1 MVQVNRWQP
10 SGQSLRQCLALV
22 ALTLTAACSSASTD
36 PSGKLQGKVILT
48 GSSTVAPL
56 ASELGKRFE
65 QDNPGVRVDVQTGG
79 SSRGLA
85 DARSGQAD
93 IGMMSRDLAAD
104 ETDVE
109 AHAIARD
116 GVALIVHGENPV
128 AELSSQQILDIYTGK
143 VTQWTEVGGD
153 NLPVSVV
160 NKAEGRSTLDV
171 FLGHFELENSAIKAQ
186 VIIGDNEQGIKT
198 IIGNPGAIGYVSI
211 GAAENS
217 IARGEPLKLLPLEGI
232 APSTASVQSGS
243 FPLSRTLNFVTQ
255 GEPEPLTQA
264 FIDFAQSPEV
274 HDIVEQQN
282 FVPIDGK

>member
-1 MVQVNRWQP
+1 MVQTLYLKRLGIVA
-10 SGQSLRQCLALV
+10 LAL
-22 ALTLTAACSSASTD
+22 AGLSACSPPSTVSAN
-36 PSGKLQGKVILT
+36 GELQGKVILT

-65 QDNPGVRVDVQTGG
+65 QEHPEVRVDVQTGG

-85 DARSGQAD
+85 DTRSGQAD

-104 ETDVE
+104 ETDVT
-109 AHAIARD
+109 AHAVARD
-116 GVALIVHGENPV
+116 GVAMIIHADNPV
-128 AELSSQQILDIYTGK
+128 SELSPEQIVDIYKGEI
-143 VTQWTEVGGD
+143 TQWSAVGG
-153 NLPVSVV
+153 NNSPVSVV
-160 NKAEGRSTLDV
+160 NKAEGRSTLEV
-171 FLGHFELENSAIKAQ
+171 FLKHFDLENSDIQAQ

-198 IIGNPGAIGYVSI
+198 VTGNPSAIGYVSI

-232 APSTASVQSGS
+232 EPSTGSVQDGS
-243 FPLSRTLNFVTQ
+243 FPLSRTLNFVTN
-255 GEPEPLTQA
+255 GEPETLTKA

-282 FVPIDGK
+282 FVPIDFSQ

>member
-1 MVQVNRWQP
+1 MVQTLYWQRL
-10 SGQSLRQCLALV
+10 GVIALAL
-22 ALTLTAACSSASTD
+22 AGLSACSPSSPDSAS
-36 PSGKLQGKVILT
+36 GELQGKVILT

-65 QDNPGVRVDVQTGG
+65 QQHPEVRVDVQTGG

-104 ETDVE
+104 ETDVV
-109 AHAIARD
+109 AYAVAQD
-116 GVALIVHGENPV
+116 GVAMIVHADNPV
-128 AELSSQQILDIYTGK
+128 TELSPDQLVDIYTGDI
-143 VTQWTEVGGD
+143 TEWSAVGGND
-153 NLPVSVV
+153 TAISVV
-160 NKAEGRSTLDV
+160 NKAEGRSTLEV
-171 FLGHFELENSAIKAQ
+171 FLKHFDLENSDIQAQ

-198 IIGNPGAIGYVSI
+198 VTGNPSAIGYVSI

-232 APSTASVQSGS
+232 NPSTASVQDGS
-243 FPLSRTLNFVTQ
+243 FPLSRTLNFVTS
-255 GEPEPLTQA
+255 GEPETLTKA
-264 FIDFAQSPEV
+264 FIDFAQSFEV

-282 FVPIDGK
+282 FVPIDFYQ

>member
-1 MVQVNRWQP
+1 MVQTLYWQKL
-10 SGQSLRQCLALV
+10 GVIALAFAGLS
-22 ALTLTAACSSASTD
+22 ACSPASTD
-36 PSGKLQGKVILT
+36 SGKGELQGKVILT

-65 QDNPGVRVDVQTGG
+65 QKHPEVRVDVQTGG

-104 ETDVE
+104 ETDVV
-109 AHAIARD
+109 AYGVAQD
-116 GVALIVHGENPV
+116 GVAMIVHSDNPV
-128 AELSSQQILDIYTGK
+128 TELSPDQLVDIYTGEII
-143 VTQWTEVGGD
+143 QWSAVGGSD
-153 NLPVSVV
+153 TAISVV
-160 NKAEGRSTLDV
+160 NKAEGRSTLEV
-171 FLGHFELENSAIKAQ
+171 FLKHFDLENSDIQAQ

-198 IIGNPGAIGYVSI
+198 VTGNPSAIGYVSI

-232 APSTASVQSGS
+232 NPSTASVQDGS
-243 FPLSRTLNFVTQ
+243 FPLSRTLNFVTS
-255 GEPEPLTQA
+255 GEPETLTKA
-264 FIDFAQSPEV
+264 FIDYAQSSEV

-282 FVPIDGK
+282 FVPIDFSQ

>member
-1 MVQVNRWQP
+1 MVTTLDFKKLGLVAVALAGLSACAP
-10 SGQSLRQCLALV
+10 PSTESASGQ
-22 ALTLTAACSSASTD
+22 
-36 PSGKLQGKVILT
+36 LQGKVILT

-65 QDNPGVRVDVQTGG
+65 QEYPNVRVDVQTGG

-93 IGMMSRDLAAD
+93 IGMMSRELTDS
-104 ETDVE
+104 ETDVT
-109 AHAIARD
+109 AYAIAQD
-116 GVALIVHGENPV
+116 GVAIIVHAENPV
-128 AELSSQQILDIYTGK
+128 TELSPEQIVKIYKGDI
-143 VTQWTEVGGD
+143 TQWSAVGAND
-153 NLPVSVV
+153 TPVTVV

-171 FLGHFELENSAIKAQ
+171 FLNHFDLANSDIKAQ

-198 IIGNPGAIGYVSI
+198 VTGNPDAIGYVSI

-217 IARGEPLKLLPLEGI
+217 MARGEPLKLLPLEGI
-232 APSTASVQSGS
+232 DPSTAAVQKGA
-243 FPLSRTLNFVTQ
+243 FPLSRTLNFVTT
-255 GEPEPLTQA
+255 GEPKTLTKA

-282 FVPIDGK
+282 FVPIDFSQ

>member
-1 MVQVNRWQP
+1 MVQTLYLKRL
-10 SGQSLRQCLALV
+10 GLI
-22 ALTLTAACSSASTD
+22 ALTLTGLSACSPPTESTD
-36 PSGKLQGKVILT
+36 GELRGKVILT

-65 QDNPGVRVDVQTGG
+65 QEHPEVRVDVQTGG

-104 ETDVE
+104 ETDVT
-109 AHAIARD
+109 AYAVARD
-116 GVALIVHGENPV
+116 GVAMIIHADNPV
-128 AELSSQQILDIYTGK
+128 TELSPEQVIDIYTGDI
-143 VTQWTEVGGD
+143 TQWSAVGGSD
-153 NLPVSVV
+153 APVSVV
-160 NKAEGRSTLDV
+160 NKAEGRSTLEV
-171 FLGHFELENSAIKAQ
+171 FLKHFDLENSDIDAQ

-198 IIGNPGAIGYVSI
+198 VTGNPDAIGYVSI

-232 APSTASVQSGS
+232 NPSTASVQDGS
-243 FPLSRTLNFVTQ
+243 FPLSRTLNFVTN
-255 GEPEPLTQA
+255 GEPETLTKT
-264 FIDFAQSPEV
+264 FIDFAQSPKV

-282 FVPIDGK
+282 FVPIDFSQ

>member
-1 MVQVNRWQP
+1 MVHP
-10 SGQSLRQCLALV
+10 PYLRRLGVV
-22 ALTLTAACSSASTD
+22 ALAIASLSACSSSASNN
-36 PSGKLQGKVILT
+36 GGLQGKIILT

-65 QDNPGVRVDVQTGG
+65 EEHPNVRVDIQTGG

-93 IGMMSRDLAAD
+93 IGMMSRDLAND
-104 ETDVE
+104 ENDVT

-116 GVALIVHGENPV
+116 GVAIVIHTDNPV
-128 AELSSQQILDIYTGK
+128 TELTPDQVVDLYKGEI
-143 VTQWTEVGGD
+143 TQWSAVGGND
-153 NLPVSVV
+153 TPISVV

-171 FLGHFELENSAIKAQ
+171 FLKHFELENSDVKAQ

-198 IIGNPGAIGYVSI
+198 VTGNPDAIGYVSI

-217 IARGEPLKLLPLEGI
+217 IARDEPLKLLPLEGI
-232 APSTASVQSGS
+232 EPSTASVQNGS
-243 FPLSRTLNFVTQ
+243 FPLSRTLNFVTS
-255 GEPEPLTQA
+255 GEPKTLTQT

-282 FVPIDGK
+282 FVPIDFD

>member
-1 MVQVNRWQP
+1 MVQTLYLKRLGLVV
-10 SGQSLRQCLALV
+10 LAGLS
-22 ALTLTAACSSASTD
+22 ACSPPTTSAD
-36 PSGKLQGKVILT
+36 GELKGKVIVT

-65 QDNPGVRVDVQTGG
+65 QEYPEVRVDVQTGG

-104 ETDVE
+104 ETDVT
-109 AHAIARD
+109 AYAVARD
-116 GVALIVHGENPV
+116 GVAMIIHADNPV
-128 AELSSQQILDIYTGK
+128 TELSPGQVVDIYTGDI
-143 VTQWTEVGGD
+143 TQWSAVGGKD
-153 NLPVSVV
+153 RPVSVV
-160 NKAEGRSTLDV
+160 NKAEGRSTLEV
-171 FLGHFELENSAIKAQ
+171 FLKHFDLENSDIAAQ

-198 IIGNPGAIGYVSI
+198 VTGNPDAIGYVSI

-232 APSTASVQSGS
+232 NPSTVSVQDGS
-243 FPLSRTLNFVTQ
+243 FPLSRTLNFVTN
-255 GEPEPLTQA
+255 GEPETLTKA

-282 FVPIDGK
+282 FVPIDFSQ

>member
-1 MVQVNRWQP
+1 MVQTLYWQRL
-10 SGQSLRQCLALV
+10 GVIALAFVGLS
-22 ALTLTAACSSASTD
+22 ACSPSSTD
-36 PSGKLQGKVILT
+36 FGSGELQGKVILT

-65 QDNPGVRVDVQTGG
+65 QQHPEVRVDVQTGG

-104 ETDVE
+104 ETDVV
-109 AHAIARD
+109 AYGVAQD
-116 GVALIVHGENPV
+116 GVAIIVHGDNPV
-128 AELSSQQILDIYTGK
+128 TELSPDQLVDIYTGEI
-143 VTQWTEVGGD
+143 TQWSAVGGSD
-153 NLPVSVV
+153 TAISVV
-160 NKAEGRSTLDV
+160 NKAEGRSTLEV
-171 FLGHFELENSAIKAQ
+171 FLKHFNLDNSDIQAQ

-198 IIGNPGAIGYVSI
+198 VTGNPSAIGYVSI

-232 APSTASVQSGS
+232 NPSTASVQDGS
-243 FPLSRTLNFVTQ
+243 FPLSRTLNFVTN
-255 GEPEPLTQA
+255 GEPETLTKA
-264 FIDFAQSPEV
+264 FIDFAQSSEV

-282 FVPIDGK
+282 FVPIDFSQ

>member
-1 MVQVNRWQP
+1 MVHTLY
-10 SGQSLRQCLALV
+10 LRRLGVV
-22 ALTLTAACSSASTD
+22 ALAIASLSACSSSASNN
-36 PSGKLQGKVILT
+36 GGLQGKIILT

-65 QDNPGVRVDVQTGG
+65 EEYPNVRVDIQTGG

-93 IGMMSRDLAAD
+93 IGMMSRDLAND
-104 ETDVE
+104 ENDVT
-109 AHAIARD
+109 AHAVARD
-116 GVALIVHGENPV
+116 GVAIVIHADNPV
-128 AELSSQQILDIYTGK
+128 AELTPEEVVDLYKGEI
-143 VTQWTEVGGD
+143 TQWSAVEGNDT
-153 NLPVSVV
+153 PVSVV

-171 FLGHFELENSAIKAQ
+171 FLKHFELENSDIKAQ

-198 IIGNPGAIGYVSI
+198 ITGNPDAIGYVSI

-217 IARGEPLKLLPLEGI
+217 IARDEPLKLLPLEGVE
-232 APSTASVQSGS
+232 PSTASVQDGS
-243 FPLSRTLNFVTQ
+243 FPLSRTLNFVTS
-255 GEPEPLTQA
+255 GEPKTLTQT

-282 FVPIDGK
+282 FVPIDFNQ

>member
-1 MVQVNRWQP
+1 MVQTLDLKRL
-10 SGQSLRQCLALV
+10 GLI
-22 ALTLTAACSSASTD
+22 ALTLAGVSACSPPTELAD
-36 PSGKLQGKVILT
+36 GELQGKVILT

-65 QDNPGVRVDVQTGG
+65 QEHPEVRVDVQTGG

-104 ETDVE
+104 ETDVT
-109 AHAIARD
+109 AYAVARD
-116 GVALIVHGENPV
+116 GVAMIIHADNPV
-128 AELSSQQILDIYTGK
+128 TELSPEQVIDIYTGDITHWSA
-143 VTQWTEVGGD
+143 VDGD
-153 NLPVSVV
+153 DTPVSVV
-160 NKAEGRSTLDV
+160 NKAEGRSTLEV
-171 FLGHFELENSAIKAQ
+171 FLKHFKLDNSEIAAQ

-198 IIGNPGAIGYVSI
+198 VTGNPDAIGYVSI

-217 IARGEPLKLLPLEGI
+217 IARGAPLKLLPLEGI
-232 APSTASVQSGS
+232 NPSTASVQDGS
-243 FPLSRTLNFVTQ
+243 FPLSRTLNFVTN
-255 GEPEPLTQA
+255 GEPETLTKA

-282 FVPIDGK
+282 FVPIDFSQ